1 MKLLRLKQLFR
12 KEMIQV
18 WRDPRLRL
26 LVFLLPF
33 LQILLYGYAIN
44 FDVEHVP
51 TAVFD
56 ESRSA
61 PSREFIRQ
69 FSATRYFSLDYYVN
83 NEAELRELL
92 DRGAVTIIL
101 RLPWDFAK
109 KLTAGK
115 TAPVQLILDGT
126 DSNTALVVSRYANS
140 IISEYA
146 LEILQKRLNSLGLS
160 FDASPIILE
169 PRVWFN
175 VNLISS
181 YSYVPGVIAMVV
193 LLVSFMLTALAIVR
207 EKEIGTLEQILVTPL
222 KPLEL
227 MVGLTI
233 PFAVLSFL
241 EVILTAVFAIFWFEV
256 PLRGSIFTLL
266 LGTGFFLFNSIG
278 LGLLISTICRT
289 QQQAM
294 MAGVFFITPAILLS
308 GLIFPLANMPVSVQ
322 YLTYLNPL
330 RYYTIIL
337 QDIFLKGVGLATLW
351 PQMAAMAVLGTAV
364 LGLSVL
370 LFEEHLA

>member
-1 MKLLRLKQLFR
+1 M
-12 KEMIQV
+12 
-18 WRDPRLRL
+18 
-26 LVFLLPF
+26 
-33 LQILLYGYAIN
+33 
-44 FDVEHVP
+44 
-51 TAVFD
+51 
-56 ESRSA
+56 
-61 PSREFIRQ
+61 
-69 FSATRYFSLDYYVN
+69 
-83 NEAELRELL
+83 
-92 DRGAVTIIL
+92 
-101 RLPWDFAK
+101 
-109 KLTAGK
+109 
-115 TAPVQLILDGT
+115 
-126 DSNTALVVSRYANS
+126 VSRYANS

-146 LEILQKRLNSLGLS
+146 LEILQQRLNSMGLPS
-160 FDASPIILE
+160 EASPITIE

-193 LLVSFMLTALAIVR
+193 LLVSFMLTALAIIVR

-222 KPLEL
+222 RPLEL

-233 PFAVLSFL
+233 PFALLSFL
-241 EVILTAVFAIFWFEV
+241 EVILTTIFAIYWFEV
-256 PLRGSIFTLL
+256 PLRGSIFTLF

-278 LGLLISTICRT
+278 LGLLISSICRT

-337 QDIFLKGVGLATLW
+337 QDIFLKRVGLATLW
-351 PQMAAMAVLGTAV
+351 PQMAGMAILGTAV